1 MNLRRSWRLVTC
13 AIVPELFLLLTTA
26 CGTPQAASTAV
37 VSTSSSS
44 LVLTPTATVEEPAAR
59 CHAVLQGGQH
69 ACPLTPAPVTATP
82 GALTSPAASPGA
94 TGYLAGRATIGP
106 LQPVERPGAQ
116 PTPPP
121 AVCTA
126 RALTVYT
133 ADGQTAVTTFNLQPD
148 CTFQVAL
155 APGTYVVRLAG
166 QQNGPGRARNL
177 PQTIQI
183 TAGQTTQLDISID
196 TGIR

>member
-1 MNLRRSWRLVTC
+1 
-13 AIVPELFLLLTTA
+13 
-26 CGTPQAASTAV
+26 
-37 VSTSSSS
+37 
-44 LVLTPTATVEEPAAR
+44 
-59 CHAVLQGGQH
+59 
-69 ACPLTPAPVTATP
+69 
-82 GALTSPAASPGA
+82 
-94 TGYLAGRATIGP
+94 
-106 LQPVERPGAQ
+106 PGAQ

-133 ADGQTAVTTFNLQPD
+133 ADGPTAVTTINLQPD